1 MKLLTFPALLTATL
15 AASLLAPSNV
25 DAAANR
31 EQLDFFEKKIRPV
44 LAEHCYRCHSVAE
57 GKSRG
62 ALTLDTREGTLK
74 GGDLGPAVVPGDLEK
89 SLLIKAVRWA
99 DEDMQMPPKN
109 KLSSAQIADL
119 EAWVKMGAP
128 DPRDGKLVVADP
140 REVAK
145 KHWAFQP
152 VTRQT
157 VPAPTDASWE
167 KTEID
172 RFITHSLKQA
182 GISPSKKADKRTL
195 LRRATYDLT
204 GLPPSPT
211 EFDSFMADTSPQA
224 WEKVVDRLLKS
235 PHYGERWGRHWLDV
249 ARYSDTKGDVNGRV
263 EDFRYPYAWT
273 YRDYVIR
280 AFNEDKPFD
289 QFIREQLAADVM
301 LERGQVRTNDLAALG
316 FLTVGKRFGGQRNEI
331 IDDRIDVVS
340 KGFLG
345 LTVVCARCH
354 DHKFDPIPTA
364 DYYAWH
370 GVFNSTRDNFE
381 DTDLPLLEPVK
392 PSREYNEYVYQ
403 LNQLHKEY
411 GETRYKEEER
421 LRKEAREKAGV
432 YLYATWEVAQPT
444 NTLNRFIFVG
454 QERRLHNGF
463 FDRWRRFL
471 QTRKGDDPVWGPWKA
486 YAALKPEDWKLGKA
500 GELSKKY
507 ADTEAEKPIN
517 THVARAIRTAPPRSM
532 RDVGALY
539 SRLLAEVNT
548 QWQNALARQ
557 GVRGRKPRPLEDSR
571 EEIRAA
577 LYGEDRMT
585 PCNPDT
591 NAAYGLFSQGFQGRL
606 QGIKGRMVA
615 LKMTH
620 EGAPGRAMIVK
631 DNGSGRNS
639 RIFIRGDARNQGDEV
654 PRRFLEALS
663 DEKPKPFTTGS
674 GRWDLANAI
683 ASRDNPLTA
692 RVIVNRIWMHHF
704 GEGIVRTPS
713 DFGTRCEAPS
723 HPEMLDWLATWF
735 MDNGWSI
742 KKLHK
747 LIMTSSVYQLTS
759 EEDPRKSQID
769 PPNKLLYRYNVRRLG
784 FEAMRDTLLAIG
796 GKIDLAIGGKPVNLM
811 ADPFPTRR
819 TVYGMVD
826 RRSLQSIFNTFDF
839 ANPDL
844 STAQRYQTTVPQQ
857 ALFLMNN
864 PLVVEQ
870 ARNLTARGD
879 FRGRVTDDE
888 RIRLLY
894 KLIYQRFPSAQEMA
908 LANRYL
914 STQGTLEVQ
923 AAFEDPWK
931 YGVGRYD
938 ARTRKVVG
946 FQKMPLF
953 HEDQE
958 AWYGG
963 TQLKYAYLNA
973 QGGHAGMPGV
983 GIVRRWTAQAD
994 GIIQVTGTLRHTEEV
1009 GDGVRGYMVSSRAGI
1024 LGAPQNVKNSGKAMN
1039 INRLPVRKGDTLDFI
1054 VDGFK
1059 VPGADQFTWAP
1070 VVTMTVVNDENQLP
1084 PGSSTTWNAQAM
1096 FSGPRKTIEARPLA
1110 AWEKFAQVL
1119 LLTNE
1124 LTFFN

>member
-1 MKLLTFPALLTATL
+1 MKQRFPSALPLMLAAATLLTAATTH
-15 AASLLAPSNV
+15 
-25 DAAANR
+25 AAANR
-31 EQLDFFEKKIRPV
+31 EQLDFFERKIRPV

-74 GGDLGPAVVPGDLEK
+74 GGDLGPSVVPGDPEK
-89 SLLIKAVRWA
+89 SLLIKAVRWD
-99 DEDMQMPPKN
+99 DEDLQMPPKT

-128 DPRDGKLVVADP
+128 DPRDGKLIVAAP

-152 VTRQT
+152 VKKVS
-157 VPAPTDASWE
+157 VPPATDPSWE
-167 KTEID
+167 KTDID
-172 RFITHSLKQA
+172 RFINAGLKAA
-182 GISPSKKADKRTL
+182 GITPSEKADKRTL
-195 LRRATYDLT
+195 IRRATYDLT
-204 GLPPSPT
+204 GLPPSMS
-211 EFDSFMADTSPQA
+211 EFDAFLADSSPLA
-224 WEKVVDRLLKS
+224 WEKLVDRLLDS

-249 ARYSDTKGDVNGRV
+249 ARYSDTKGDVNNNR

-273 YRDYVIR
+273 YRDYVIQS
-280 AFNEDKPFD
+280 FNEDKPFD
-289 QFIREQLAADVM
+289 QFIKEQLAADIM
-301 LERGQVRTNDLAALG
+301 LERGMVKTNDLAALG
-316 FLTVGKRFGGQRNEI
+316 FLTVGKRFADRNDI

-354 DHKFDPIPTA
+354 DHKFDPVPTA

-370 GVFNSTRDNFE
+370 GVFNSIRDNFQDE
-381 DTDLPLLEPVK
+381 ELPLTEAIK
-392 PSREYNEYVYQ
+392 PGREYYEFVKDLREIQTDYA
-403 LNQLHKEY
+403 K
-411 GETRYKEEER
+411 TRYEEEER
-421 LRKEAREKAGV
+421 LRREAREKAGT

-454 QERRLHNGF
+454 TERKLHNGF

-471 QTRKGDDPVWGPWKA
+471 QTRRNDDPLWGPWKT
-486 YAALKPEDWKLGKA
+486 YSALKLEDWRTDKVR
-500 GELSKKY
+500 ELNEKY
-507 ADTEAEKPIN
+507 SAAKPEKPVN
-517 THVARAIRTAPPRSM
+517 TALARAIRSNPPSTM
-532 RDVGALY
+532 RDVGAIY
-539 SRLLAEVNT
+539 SKLMGEVDAM
-548 QWQNALARQ
+548 WQKALGSSGIRT
-557 GVRGRKPRPLEDSR
+557 RKPKPLE
-571 EEIRAA
+571 ENYEQIRAA
-577 LYGEDRMT
+577 LYGEDRNT
-585 PCNPDT
+585 PCNPDSAT
-591 NAAYGLFSQGFQGRL
+591 IFNLFDQGFQGRL
-606 QGIKGRMVA
+606 QRIKGRMVA

-631 DNGSGRNS
+631 DNGNGRNS

-663 DEKPKPFTTGS
+663 DSKPKPFTTGS

-713 DFGTRCEAPS
+713 DFGTRCDPPS

-747 LIMTSSVYQLTS
+747 LIMMSSVYQLTS
-759 EEDPRKSQID
+759 EEDPKKGQAD

-784 FEAMRDTLLAIG
+784 FEAMRDTLLFIG
-796 GKIDLAIGGKPVNLM
+796 GKIDLSVGGKPVNLM
-811 ADPFPTRR
+811 DDPFPVRR

-826 RRSLQSIFNTFDF
+826 RRSLQSIYNTFDF

-870 ARNLTARGD
+870 ARNLTERGD
-879 FRGRVTDDE
+879 FRGRVSDDE
-888 RIRLLY
+888 RVALLY
-894 KLIYQRFPSAQEMA
+894 KLVFQRAPSPQEMD
-908 LANRYL
+908 LAKRYL
-914 STQGTLEVQ
+914 SLQGDLQVQ
-923 AAFEDPWK
+923 AAYVDPWK

-938 ARTRKVVG
+938 ARSRKLAG

-953 HEDQE
+953 HEEQE

-963 TQLKYAYLNA
+963 TALKYAFLNA
-973 QGGHAGMPGV
+973 QGGHAGLPGI

-994 GIIQVTGTLRHTEEV
+994 GVIEVDGTIRHDEDR
-1009 GDGVRGYMVSSRAGI
+1009 GDGVRAYIVSSRAGL
-1024 LGAPQNVKNSGKAMN
+1024 LGAPKTVKKGTQSMRIG
-1039 INRLPVRKGDTLDFI
+1039 RLPVTKGDTLDFV

-1059 VPGADQFTWAP
+1059 VPGADAFTWAP
-1070 VVTMTVVNDENQLP
+1070 VVKMLVVKDESQLP
-1084 PGSSTTWNAQAM
+1084 PGSSTTWNAQQM
-1096 FSGPRKTIEARPLA
+1096 FSGPRKTVEARPLQ